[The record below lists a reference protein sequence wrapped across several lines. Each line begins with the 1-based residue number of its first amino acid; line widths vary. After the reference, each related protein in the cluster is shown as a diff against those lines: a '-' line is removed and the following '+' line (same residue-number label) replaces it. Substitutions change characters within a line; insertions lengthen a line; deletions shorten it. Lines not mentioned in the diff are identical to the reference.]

1 LEEKYNKKKSLINI
15 MIKSHIAKLLQNL
28 KDSKNKQEK
37 YEKDTKK
44 ITNIIERRHRSQS
57 PLKLDNVL
65 IKLN

>member
-1 LEEKYNKKKSLINI
+1 